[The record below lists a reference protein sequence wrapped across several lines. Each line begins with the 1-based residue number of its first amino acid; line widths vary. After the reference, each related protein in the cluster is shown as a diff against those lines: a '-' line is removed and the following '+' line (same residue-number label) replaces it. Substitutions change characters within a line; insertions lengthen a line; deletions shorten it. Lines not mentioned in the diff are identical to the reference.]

1 MKIWSIQMFAAL
13 SMCACASNPAVLDPP
28 CDRPSVL
35 EGEQDRGVR
44 GFIVTLRDDGK
55 LAPGMIAYDLGRK
68 YGFTPQDVFR
78 SLHAFSVSELSPQV
92 LARLRCE
99 PSVDRVSY
107 IRRIYETGNEP
118 R

>member
-1 MKIWSIQMFAAL
+1 
-13 SMCACASNPAVLDPP
+13 
-28 CDRPSVL
+28 
-35 EGEQDRGVR
+35 VR

-55 LAPGMIAYDLGRK
+55 LAAGMIAYDLGRK

-78 SLHAFSVSELSPQV
+78 SLHAFPVSELSPQV

-99 PSVDRVSY
+99 PSVERVSY
-107 IRRIYETGNEP
+107 TRRIYEAGNEP